1 MIGAIAGDI
10 IGSPYEFRPHKS
22 VDFPLFGP
30 DCRITDD
37 TVLTVALAEAIIWE
51 KDYCQL
57 LKKYYRRY
65 PNAGYGGTFAKWAAS
80 DYSLPYNSFG
90 NGSAMRISPVGFWY
104 NTLEEVLAKAAF
116 YTSVTHNH
124 PEGIKGAQATAAAIF
139 MARNGGSK
147 EDIRRYITETFG
159 YDLTRTCH
167 QIRPSYQFDVTCQG
181 SVPEAIICFLES
193 TDFESAVRLAVS
205 LGGDSD
211 TQACIAGGI
220 AEAMYGV
227 PEWIA
232 EKAMTHLDRKLCGI
246 VETLYSSH
254 AFGLCCPEKGTPAD
268 LRRCIEQWKES
279 VSWIGDESEYDHDV
293 LFRYELDCALEKYRQ
308 SYPLHKADAEKIE
321 HLDEMFRSITIET
334 DRYLFSNLAGNPTWL
349 PEESAGLSSSEFRKK
364 YWYFFRWPP
373 GMLG

>member
-10 IGSPYEFRPHKS
+10 IGSPFEFKPHKS

-30 DCRITDD
+30 GCRFTDD
-37 TVLTVALAEAIIWE
+37 TVLTVALAEAIMHD

-57 LKKYYRRY
+57 LKQYGRTY
-65 PNAGYGGTFAKWAAS
+65 PNAGYGGTFVEWMMLES
-80 DYSLPYNSFG
+80 TEPYFSFG
-90 NGSAMRISPVGFWY
+90 NGSAMRTSPVGFY
-104 NTLEEVLAKAAF
+104 YKTLEEVLAKAEVYAN
-116 YTSVTHNH
+116 VTHNH
-124 PEGIKGAQATAAAIF
+124 PEGLKGAQATAAAVF

-159 YDLTRTCH
+159 YNLTRTCD

-232 EKAMTHLDRKLCGI
+232 EKALG
-246 VETLYSSH
+246 Y
-254 AFGLCCPEKGTPAD
+254 
-268 LRRCIEQWKES
+268 
-279 VSWIGDESEYDHDV
+279 
-293 LFRYELDCALEKYRQ
+293 
-308 SYPLHKADAEKIE
+308 
-321 HLDEMFRSITIET
+321 LDEELLTVQQVFLS
-334 DRYLFSNLAGNPTWL
+334 FC
-349 PEESAGLSSSEFRKK
+349 EEGL
-364 YWYFFRWPP
+364 
-373 GMLG
+373 